1 LDYIRY
7 HRCAIPLRCPIII
20 TDALIYLPAG
30 DLAFGEGF
38 GCLQNADY
46 HPWVR
51 NTFGNV
57 KALSFMQA
65 CMQYQTIMKLLHR
78 CILPSLQAKRRKH
91 YEFSWNRAKHHMEA
105 DSSRKDFMSNI
116 LKHNDKKGGI
126 TDDEITANAAVLTL
140 AGSETTATLLS
151 GLTYHLLK
159 NPEALRKLTAE
170 IRSAFATE
178 DEIDFKSV
186 KASNTCSRVSRRAS
200 ESILQCPWDSPEE
213 CPPAET
219 PSSAIMFPKGYVPYA
234 PQFPSFATPTN
245 DSPPPNPDQRLR
257 RPLEYLPL
265 RPQLRAPRLLHP
277 RTLARRC
284 PVRV

>member
-1 LDYIRY
+1 V
-7 HRCAIPLRCPIII
+7 IPLRCPIII

-51 NTFGNV
+51 NIFGNV

-65 CMQYQTIMKLLHR
+65 CMQYQTIMKLLHW
-78 CILPSLQAKRRKH
+78 CIPPSLQAKRRKH
-91 YEFSWNRAKHHMEA
+91 YEFSENRAKHRMEA
-105 DSSRKDFMSNI
+105 DSSRKDFMSYI

-186 KASNTCSRVSRRAS
+186 ASLKYMLACLEEGLRMYPPVPVGLPRRV
-200 ESILQCPWDSPEE
+200 
-213 CPPAET
+213 PAGGDT
-219 PSSAIMFPKGYVPYA
+219 IIGHYVPEGVR
-234 PQFPSFATPTN
+234 S
-245 DSPPPNPDQRLR
+245 
-257 RPLEYLPL
+257 L
-265 RPQLRAPRLLHP
+265 RPTISIIRNAY
-277 RTLARRC
+277 
-284 PVRV
+284 